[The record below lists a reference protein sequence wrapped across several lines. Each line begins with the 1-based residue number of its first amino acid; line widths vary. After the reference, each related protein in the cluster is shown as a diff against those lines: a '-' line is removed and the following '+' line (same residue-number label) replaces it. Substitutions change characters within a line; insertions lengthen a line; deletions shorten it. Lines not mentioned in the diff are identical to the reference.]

1 MGVVHSH
8 TADHIGSLTCSRA
21 AGEKVLKITFLLDT
35 TKSWGKRKQCNIR

>member
-21 AGEKVLKITFLLDT
+21 AGEKKK
-35 TKSWGKRKQCNIR
+35 KSKRF

>member
-21 AGEKVLKITFLLDT
+21 EGEKKN
-35 TKSWGKRKQCNIR
+35 SKRF